1 MSFREWNKEELDKT
15 YGITRWGGGYFDVNE
30 HGNLIITPF
39 AEKKD
44 KQIELIKVVEE
55 MINGGIEVPTV
66 IRFHDILRL
75 QVEKLNQKFSQVIK
89 ESNYEG
95 KYTGVFP
102 IKVNQMREVVE
113 EIVDSGAPYG
123 YGLEAGSKSEL
134 LAVLSMNTSS
144 NSLIILNGQKD
155 ENCLR
160 LALLGRQIEKKV
172 IVVIERFSEIKKLL
186 DLSDEIG
193 VRPIIGIRTRMS
205 FQSEGKWGQSSGDT
219 SKFGLSTSEIINVIN
234 YAKSRKYE
242 DCISLLHFHIG
253 SQVSNI
259 RSIKDAVTE
268 AGRIY
273 AELIKLGL
281 NIEYFNVGGGLGV
294 DYDGTKSNNQS
305 SKNYSI
311 DEYVADIVYGLKQ
324 LCEIA
329 KVKMPNIIS
338 ESGRSITAHHSCV
351 VTRVLGKIHP
361 STAPFDTR
369 QSPEEHIIVSNM
381 RELLEDLNSENL
393 QESYNDASKLKD
405 DGMQAFKLGVLGL
418 EDKAKLETIYWQ
430 SLKQIQ
436 KQMNQKN
443 IKLDFFQEI
452 NNKLSFKYLC
462 NFSVFQSTPDSWAIE
477 QLLPIMPIHRLH
489 ERPTNNVTIADI
501 TCDSDGKI
509 SNFVGGEF
517 NSSLLPMHNL
527 NDNEPY
533 YIGIFLTG
541 AYQDVMGDMHN
552 LFGRLNEVHVF
563 LDEEDPSDFYIEEVI
578 NGSTSADVL
587 KTMQYSS
594 DLMERNMKFQIDAQM
609 QKGVLTP
616 RKAVKLVDFYEDC
629 LKGYTYLK

>member
-15 YGITRWGGGYFDVNE
+15 YGITRWGEGYFDVNE
-30 HGNLIITPF
+30 HGNLIVTPF
-39 AEKKD
+39 VEKKHE
-44 KQIELIKVVEE
+44 QIELIKVVEE
-55 MINGGIEVPTV
+55 MIQAGIQMPTV

-75 QVEKLNQKFSQVIK
+75 QVEKLNKKFVQVIK
-89 ESNYEG
+89 EANYEG

-134 LAVLSMNTSS
+134 LAVLSMNTS
-144 NSLIILNGQKD
+144 NDSLVILNGQKD
-155 ENCLR
+155 EDCLR

-259 RSIKDAVTE
+259 RSIKEAVTE

-273 AELIKLGL
+273 IELTKLGI

-305 SKNYSI
+305 SKNYSL
-311 DEYVADIVYGLKQ
+311 DEYVADIVYGMKQ
-324 LCEIA
+324 LCEIG

-351 VTRVLGKIHP
+351 VTKVLGKIHP
-361 STAPFDTR
+361 STATFDTR
-369 QSPEEHIIVSNM
+369 KSSEEHIIVSNI
-381 RELLEDLNSENL
+381 RELLEDLTSENL

-436 KQMNQKN
+436 KQMNEKN

-509 SNFVGGEF
+509 SSFVGPDL

-527 NDNEPY
+527 NENDPY

-563 LDEEDPSDFYIEEVI
+563 VDEEDPSDFYIEEVI
-578 NGSTSADVL
+578 KGSTSEDVL

-594 DLMERNMKFQIDAQM
+594 DLMARTMKFQIDAQM
-609 QKGVLTP
+609 QKGNLTP

>member
-1 MSFREWNKEELDKT
+1 MIFREWNKEELDKT
-15 YGITRWGGGYFDVNE
+15 YGITRWGEGYFDVNE
-30 HGNLIITPF
+30 HGNLIVTPF
-39 AEKKD
+39 AEKKHE
-44 KQIELIKVVEE
+44 QIELIKVVEE
-55 MINGGIEVPTV
+55 MIQAGIQMPTV

-75 QVEKLNQKFSQVIK
+75 QVEKLNQKFTQIIK
-89 ESNYEG
+89 EANYKG

-134 LAVLSMNTSS
+134 LAVLSMNTS
-144 NSLIILNGQKD
+144 NDSLVILNGQKD
-155 ENCLR
+155 EDCLK

-259 RSIKDAVTE
+259 RSIKEAVTE

-273 AELIKLGL
+273 VELTKLGI
-281 NIEYFNVGGGLGV
+281 NVEYFNVGGGLGV

-305 SKNYSI
+305 SKNYSL

-324 LCEIA
+324 LCEIE

-351 VTRVLGKIHP
+351 VTKVLGKIHP

-369 QSPEEHIIVSNM
+369 KSSEEHIIVSNM
-381 RELLEDLNSENL
+381 RELLEDLTSENL

-436 KQMNQKN
+436 KQMNEKN

-509 SNFVGGEF
+509 SSFVGPDL
-517 NSSLLPMHNL
+517 NTSLLPMHNL

-563 LDEEDPSDFYIEEVI
+563 VDEEDPSDFYIEEVI
-578 NGSTSADVL
+578 KGSTSEDVL

-594 DLMERNMKFQIDAQM
+594 DLMARTMKFQIDAQM
-609 QKGVLTP
+609 QKGNLTP